1 MHTNTK
7 QMSTISQSN
16 LPFLLLGMASRP
28 CSSAADEEGHA
39 DVPEKRDEAGWDWGG
54 TDDDVVDV
62 PANILEPGDC
72 VGGDPK
78 GFWPPWPENIV
89 LGSDLKS

>member
-7 QMSTISQSN
+7 QMYTISQSN

-39 DVPEKRDEAGWDWGG
+39 DVPEKRDEAG
-54 TDDDVVDV
+54 
-62 PANILEPGDC
+62 
-72 VGGDPK
+72 
-78 GFWPPWPENIV
+78 
-89 LGSDLKS
+89 